1 MFNRNKRNSD
11 RENFGD
17 VCDNCPQRVNNNQA
31 DIDED
36 GVGNACDN
44 CRFHKNPE
52 QNPSDPVMYGTK
64 CTTRCGS
71 RHPGKANAI
80 CTGLSEL
87 LRSREDFSIE
97 KKEKHEPF

>member
-1 MFNRNKRNSD
+1 MSNRNQENSD
-11 RENFGD
+11 RDNFGD

-52 QNPSDPVMYGTK
+52 QNPSDPVTYGAK
-64 CTTRCGS
+64 CTTRPTTVGMEEYEDEDDDM
-71 RHPGKANAI
+71 K
-80 CTGLSEL
+80 GLAADIL
-87 LRSREDFSIE
+87 E
-97 KKEKHEPF
+97 KLMQFVLE